1 MIVFLCIYA
10 SSHILLCL
18 VLTLTITD
26 CSSDEYCQ
34 QTLLSLVEIVPIN
47 SFVSH
52 VVTTILS
59 TCVKLSQKVGDSTSS
74 MSGTSD
80 FEL

>member
-1 MIVFLCIYA
+1 MLII
-10 SSHILLCL
+10 
-18 VLTLTITD
+18 TTTD

-34 QTLLSLVEIVPIN
+34 QTLLSLIEIIPIN
-47 SFVSH
+47 SFVDH

-59 TCVKLSQKVGDSTSS
+59 TCVKLSQKVGDSTPS

-80 FEL
+80 FEFKELIT